1 MHAYYEKLKVDP
13 STRRHKHFQ
22 GCSPNMPLGKIGH
35 GIESYS
41 ALNNPKMS
49 PVSNLCCRGYM
60 DLNDPNGGR
69 FKKNKSLVRNGQMP
83 SYIALDRSDN
93 DHMISME
100 STKNL

>member
-1 MHAYYEKLKVDP
+1 
-13 STRRHKHFQ
+13 
-22 GCSPNMPLGKIGH
+22 
-35 GIESYS
+35 
-41 ALNNPKMS
+41 
-49 PVSNLCCRGYM
+49 M

>member
-1 MHAYYEKLKVDP
+1 MHDYYEKLKVDP

-41 ALNNPKMS
+41 ALGNPKIS
-49 PVSNLCCRGYM
+49 PISNLCCRGYM
-60 DLNDPNGGR
+60 DVNDPNGGGR
-69 FKKNKSLVRNGQMP
+69 FKKNKSLARKDQRQ

-93 DHMISME
+93 DNVI